1 MKTLLSFLL
10 LLSFNLMA
18 ADDETEKNYR
28 ELHRR
33 LREQVLKGFQDHD
46 EFVREMD
53 QMMEQMMRDSL
64 GPNGF
69 GRMQGLSAPT
79 IATEWSETTKGRT
92 LEISPASKD
101 TKLDVQV
108 KGGMI
113 VIESETVTKHSQ
125 GRFSQS
131 QSIPQDCDP
140 DGVEMESKEGKLLVH
155 FPWIKSDKNTSTQSQ
170 KKPKPVSPQ
179 KKNRG
184 PIDV

>member
-1 MKTLLSFLL
+1 MKTIFLL
-10 LLSFNLMA
+10 TLFLSLSLSA
-18 ADDETEKNYR
+18 ADDETEKSYR
-28 ELHRR
+28 ELHHR

-46 EFVREMD
+46 QFVKEMD
-53 QMMEQMMRDSL
+53 QMMEQMMQDSM

-69 GRMQGLSAPT
+69 GRMQGLAAPT
-79 IATEWSETTKGRT
+79 LAVEWSETERGRT

-113 VIESETVTKHSQ
+113 VIESETKTRHSQ

-140 DGVEMESKEGKLLVH
+140 DRVEMGSKEGKLLVH
-155 FPWIKSDKNTSTQSQ
+155 FPWIKPDQ
-170 KKPKPVSPQ
+170 KALNKSFSKPKPLSPQ
-179 KKNRG
+179 KKSRG
-184 PIDV
+184 PVDV

>member
-1 MKTLLSFLL
+1 MKTLLALML
-10 LLSFNLMA
+10 LLSFNSYA
-18 ADDETEKNYR
+18 ADDETERNYR

-46 EFVREMD
+46 QFVQEMD
-53 QMMEQMMRDSL
+53 QMMDQMMRDSF

-69 GRMQGLSAPT
+69 GRMQNLAAPT
-79 IATEWSETTKGRT
+79 IATEWSESEKGRT

-131 QSIPQDCDP
+131 QTIPQDCDP

-155 FPWIKSDKNTSTQSQ
+155 FPWTKSDKKTLKQN
-170 KKPKPVSPQ
+170 KVIPKPVSPQ

>member
-1 MKTLLSFLL
+1 MKTLLSFILI
-10 LLSFNLMA
+10 LSFNLRA

-53 QMMEQMMRDSL
+53 QMMDQMMRDSF

-69 GRMQGLSAPT
+69 GRMQDLAAGT
-79 IATEWSETTKGRT
+79 IATEWSESSRGRT

-113 VIESETVTKHSQ
+113 VIESETKTKHSQ

-140 DGVEMESKEGKLLVH
+140 DGVEMESKDGKLLVH
-155 FPWIKSDKNTSTQSQ
+155 FPWNKSDKNTLKS
-170 KKPKPVSPQ
+170 KPKKSSPVSPQ